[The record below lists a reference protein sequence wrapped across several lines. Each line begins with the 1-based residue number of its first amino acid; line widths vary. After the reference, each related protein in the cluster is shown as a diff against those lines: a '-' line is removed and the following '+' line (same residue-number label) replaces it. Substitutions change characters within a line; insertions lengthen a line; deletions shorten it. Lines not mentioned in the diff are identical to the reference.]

1 MGGGRCAAIL
11 RKSARFPYFRKLREM
26 ARVFTIPVPPKPKRK
41 RPRKESDRFLEGQR
55 VLAAAIKYLTQAD
68 PRRNRPAIT
77 FLSEHFRTQF
87 RMSDS
92 PLR

>member
-1 MGGGRCAAIL
+1 
-11 RKSARFPYFRKLREM
+11 M
-26 ARVFTIPVPPKPKRK
+26 ARVFTIPVLPHPKRQK
-41 RPRKESDRFLEGQR
+41 TRTEGDRFLEGQR
-55 VLAAAIKYLTQAD
+55 VLAAAIRYLTKTD
-68 PRRNRPAIT
+68 PRRNRGAIA

>member
-1 MGGGRCAAIL
+1 
-11 RKSARFPYFRKLREM
+11 M
-26 ARVFTIPVPPKPKRK
+26 ARVFTIPVTPHPKRK
-41 RPRKESDRFLEGQR
+41 KKRTPDDRFLEGQR
-55 VLAAAIKYLTQAD
+55 VLAAAIKYLSQAD
-68 PRRNRPAIT
+68 PRRNRSAVA

>member
-1 MGGGRCAAIL
+1 MV
-11 RKSARFPYFRKLREM
+11 
-26 ARVFTIPVPPKPKRK
+26 RVLHIPVPPNPKRK
-41 RPRKESDRFLEGQR
+41 KPRTADDRFLEGQR

>member
-1 MGGGRCAAIL
+1 MAGGYTA
-11 RKSARFPYFRKLREM
+11 RKAVPTRM
-26 ARVFTIPVPPKPKRK
+26 ARVFTISATPKPKRK
-41 RPRKESDRFLEGQR
+41 KPRKEDDRFLEGQR

-68 PRRNRPAIT
+68 PRKNRSAIAL
-77 FLSEHFRTQF
+77 LSEHFRTQF

>member
-1 MGGGRCAAIL
+1 
-11 RKSARFPYFRKLREM
+11 M
-26 ARVFTIPVPPKPKRK
+26 ARVFTIPVPPHPKRK
-41 RPRKESDRFLEGQR
+41 KPRTEGDRFLKGQR
-55 VLAAAIKYLTQAD
+55 VLAAAIKYLTKAD
-68 PRRNRPAIT
+68 PRRNRGAIA

>member
-1 MGGGRCAAIL
+1 
-11 RKSARFPYFRKLREM
+11 M
-26 ARVFTIPVPPKPKRK
+26 ARVLTIPVPPKGKRK
-41 RPRKESDRFLEGQR
+41 KVRHQGERFLEGQR

-68 PRRNRPAIT
+68 PRRNRGAIT
-77 FLSEHFRTQF
+77 FLSEHFRTRF

>member
-1 MGGGRCAAIL
+1 
-11 RKSARFPYFRKLREM
+11 M
-26 ARVFTIPVPPKPKRK
+26 ARVFTIPVPPKRKRK
-41 RPRKESDRFLEGQR
+41 KPRNEDDRFLEGQR